1 MLCSH
6 AVLIHDLCINVVKYL
21 ITECNCDPMATE
33 HDGSTVLHHAVE
45 QINVLKYLITECNC
59 NPMVMDKDGKTV
71 LHHAV
76 EQINVVKYLI
86 IVYVHNHA
94 YSVHPIFVMILALL

>member
-1 MLCSH
+1 MLCSY

-21 ITECNCDPMATE
+21 ITKCNCDPMATE
-33 HDGSTVLHHAVE
+33 HDGS
-45 QINVLKYLITECNC
+45 
-59 NPMVMDKDGKTV
+59 TV